1 MNLNENKNTSNTIGD
16 KIDNIGSKVSKNL
29 QGEETMGQKVDKF
42 GKNLKGEE
50 TMGQKAD
57 KLGKNLKG
65 EETMGQTA
73 DRVVHG
79 KDKPLTEQAGEAIQ
93 DGWEKT
99 KEGAEWVGEKI
110 QEGLGMDKNSNS
122 NSNVR
127 K

>member
-1 MNLNENKNTSNTIGD
+1 MFNNENTNTSNETMGD
-16 KIDNIGSKVSKNL
+16 KMDRVGHKISKNL

-79 KDKPLTEQAGEAIQ
+79 KDKPMTEKAGEALQ

-110 QEGLGMDKNSNS
+110 HDAFVPDHDNSQFRS
-122 NSNVR
+122 N
-127 K
+127 